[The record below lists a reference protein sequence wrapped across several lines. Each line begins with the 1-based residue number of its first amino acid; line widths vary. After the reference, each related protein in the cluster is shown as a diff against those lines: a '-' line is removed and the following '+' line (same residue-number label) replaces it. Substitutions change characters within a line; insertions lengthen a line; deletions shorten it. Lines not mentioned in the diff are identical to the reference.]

1 MNESQ
6 KIMLR
11 FSLMFVIGAVLI
23 YFVMAG
29 SRTPLPG
36 NHPSMDMGISEA
48 QTKAFTEKLE
58 QLKTQLA
65 DDKNN
70 RETITQIANIYYDL
84 DQYPEA
90 ISYYEQALTIE
101 PNDPTVLADC
111 GVMYFKAGDSDK
123 ALTYIDRAINLQ
135 PDLAQAWFNKGL
147 ILMAGKNEPMQA
159 VETWRHYIELAPE
172 TEQAKFIKQ
181 QIDMVEASIK
191 QND

>member
-1 MNESQ
+1 
-6 KIMLR
+6 MLR
-11 FSLMFVIGAVLI
+11 FSLIFVIGAVLI

-29 SRTPLPG
+29 NRTPLPG
-36 NHPSMDMGISEA
+36 NHHPIEMGMSDA
-48 QTKAFTEKLE
+48 QVKAFTEKLE
-58 QLKTQLA
+58 QLKEQLA

-84 DQYPEA
+84 DQYAEA

-101 PNDPTVLADC
+101 PDDPTVLADC

-123 ALTYIDRAINLQ
+123 ALTYIDRAIILQ
-135 PDLAQAWFNKGL
+135 PDLAQPWFNKGL

-172 TEQAKFIKQ
+172 SEQAKFIQQ
-181 QIDMVEASIK
+181 QIDIVESSFR
-191 QND
+191 QDN